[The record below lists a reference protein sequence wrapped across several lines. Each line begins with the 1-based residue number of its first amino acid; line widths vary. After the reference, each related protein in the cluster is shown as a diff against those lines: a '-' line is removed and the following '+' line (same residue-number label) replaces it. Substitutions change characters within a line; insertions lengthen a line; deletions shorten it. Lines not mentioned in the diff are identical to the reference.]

1 MDPTLITTDEITCVV
16 YEVPCK
22 DCDFVYVGQ
31 TKRDLNSR
39 LGLDPFSNSNLIQ
52 PPLFTTKI

>member
-1 MDPTLITTDEITCVV
+1 MKPIRTIDQYLPSPQDPITSDEITCVV

-31 TKRDLNSR
+31 TKRDPKFPIKRAPKSH
-39 LGLDPFSNSNLIQ
+39 
-52 PPLFTTKI
+52 